1 MSERIIRKIGRGHFY
16 LLAFVVGFVLFFLL
30 QVAVMYLGV
39 GIISYKNPNFLK
51 EFQVAVNDY
60 KKMTDQMWGVQNLSQ
75 FIGSIILAI
84 LMIIIFARNLS
95 QDFQRFKS
103 EWKSTIPMIF
113 LGFIIIYLVNIA
125 FVLIYKLLGV
135 TGTSQNQ
142 ELILAALDS
151 STGVFMLLSVMLLAP
166 FVEEI
171 LFRKALYGAVQDK
184 FKLRPLIA
192 ILISAVIFS
201 ALHAVDLFFF
211 QYLPMAL
218 VLCTTYS
225 LSKNNILVPIGIH
238 FLNNSTILI
247 YFFMT
252 VFL

>member
-1 MSERIIRKIGRGHFY
+1 MSERIIKKIGRGNFY
-16 LLAFVVGFVLFFLL
+16 LLAFVVGFILFFLL
-30 QVAVMYLGV
+30 QILVMYF
-39 GIISYKNPNFLK
+39 GIWFITAKNPNFPR
-51 EFQVAVNDY
+51 EFQVALNDFQ
-60 KKMTDQMWGVQNLSQ
+60 KMTDQMWGIQNLSQ

-84 LMIIIFARNLS
+84 IMIIVFAKSLG

-103 EWKSTIPMIF
+103 EWKSTVPMIF
-113 LGFIIIYLVNIA
+113 LGFVIIYLVNWA
-125 FVLIYKLLGV
+125 LELIYRLFGIS
-135 TGTSQNQ
+135 GTSQNQ
-142 ELILAALDS
+142 DLILKALDS

-171 LFRKALYGAVQDK
+171 LFRKILYGVVQDK

-192 ILISAVIFS
+192 IVISAVIFA

-218 VLCTTYS
+218 VLCTSYS

-252 VFL
+252 VV